1 MKHKT
6 KLLSLLMAAVMVLTA
21 VSLASCD
28 PGNLF
33 SDTEAEGTTTSEP
46 SDPLNIEPEMN
57 PYVTVSVSPVTV
69 SVTNSKTTLK
79 QTLVA
84 TIQPATTENKEVDWT
99 VAWADSSGVGDVT
112 DYITVT
118 PESDGSTT
126 ATVTCYQSFTGDI
139 IITVITRDGG
149 FTARCLC
156 NYVGKPTSLTIE
168 PTGATMVS
176 DSQWNIRVA
185 EVKSGNIY
193 YFDLLPSNAFGSVGS
208 TFTPDYDIS
217 IQAHGGIDTHQ
228 KNYDSTGAV
237 IGTVNANV
245 ELTVADLMDTQGYCY
260 AYFPKT
266 GGLHTF
272 LNVRIEDGKLKIEAK
287 DDPASYTWTTGS
299 QLGKATCAFSGYAD
313 GKLPFVTVTVTEKN
327 SGLTQTIH
335 VRTASAVQS
344 VSLSRSRMSF

>member
-6 KLLSLLMAAVMVLTA
+6 KLLAMAMAAVMLFTA

-28 PGNLF
+28 PGDLF
-33 SDTEAEGTTTSEP
+33 SDTEAEDTTASETAE
-46 SDPLNIEPEMN
+46 SLHIQPEMS
-57 PYVTVSVSPVTV
+57 PYITVSVSPVTV

-126 ATVTCYQSFTGDI
+126 ATVTCYQPFTGDI
-139 IITVITRDGG
+139 VITVITRDGG

-156 NYVGKPTSLTIE
+156 NYVGKPTSLAIE
-168 PTGATMVS
+168 PTGATTVS
-176 DSQWNIRVA
+176 DSKWNIRVA
-185 EVKSGNIY
+185 EVKSGNTY
-193 YFDLLPSNAFGSVGS
+193 LFDLLPSNVFGSTGS

-228 KNYDSTGAV
+228 KNYDSSGAV
-237 IGTVNANV
+237 TGTINANV

-266 GGLHTF
+266 GGLHVF
-272 LNVRIEDGKLKIEAK
+272 MDVRIEDGKIKIEARE
-287 DDPASYTWTTGS
+287 DPASFTWTTGN
-299 QLGKATCAFSGYAD
+299 QLGKATCTFDGYTGD
-313 GKLPFVTVTVTEKN
+313 KIPYVTITVTEKN
-327 SGLTQTIH
+327 TGLTQTVH
-335 VRTASAVQS
+335 VRTVSAVRS
-344 VSLSRSRMSF
+344 VSLSRTRMSF